1 MARLVAQAV
10 SEKLGQPIV
19 VENRAGAAGVIGTGL
34 VAKAPPDGYTVLVTG
49 DGPIT
54 QAHLLGPVPYD
65 AARDFLP
72 LVKGAIVPTAV
83 VVSAQSPFNSMKAL
97 INYAR
102 SNPGKVS
109 WGTPGAGTSMH
120 AELEM
125 LKEAYDVDI
134 AHIPYKGAAPILTD
148 TIGAQVSVGAL
159 GLPPAIG
166 SIKSGKLRLLAVWGE
181 QRVPA
186 FPDVPTVREATGNSS
201 LAGLQTWY
209 GFLVPKGVP
218 PEVAARLESE
228 IIAALRS
235 PEISRKLSE
244 SGAEVVAQPSG
255 QFQADNRKQTEF
267 FAALFKKLNIKR
279 E

>member
-1 MARLVAQAV
+1 MARLVAQVV
-10 SEKLGQPIV
+10 SEKLGQTVI

-65 AARDFLP
+65 AARDFMP
-72 LVKGAIVPTAV
+72 LVKGAVVPTAV
-83 VVSAQSPFNSMKAL
+83 LVSAHSPFNSLKAV
-97 INYAR
+97 IEYAR

-125 LKEAYDVDI
+125 LKEAYGLDI
-134 AHIPYKGAAPILTD
+134 AHIPYKGAAPIMMD
-148 TIGAQVSVGAL
+148 TIGEQVTVGAL

-166 SIKSGKLRLLAVWGE
+166 NIKAGKLRLLAIWGA

-186 FPDVPTVREATGNSS
+186 FPDVPTVAEATGKST
-201 LAGLQTWY
+201 LVGLQTWY
-209 GFLVPKGVP
+209 GFLLPKGVP
-218 PEVAARLESE
+218 AEIAARLEGE
-228 IIAALRS
+228 IIAALRN
-235 PEISRKLSE
+235 PEVSRKLSE
-244 SGAEVVAQPSG
+244 AGAVVLAEPAG
-255 QFQADNRKQTEF
+255 QFETDNRKQTEF
-267 FAALFKKLNIKR
+267 FAALFKKLNIKA